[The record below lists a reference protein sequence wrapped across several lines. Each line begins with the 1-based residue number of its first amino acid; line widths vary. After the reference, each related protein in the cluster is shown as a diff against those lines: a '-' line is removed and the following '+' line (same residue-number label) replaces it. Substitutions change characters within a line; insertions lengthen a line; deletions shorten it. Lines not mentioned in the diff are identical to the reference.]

1 MRPLVWLTRKF
12 SLIRH
17 VIGKSKEVIVKLR
30 DLRITPHYNLCLR
43 VQVRCESF
51 RCGTLFT
58 KIVIRPSLDSYQ
70 VIQSL

>member
-1 MRPLVWLTRKF
+1 MWLTRKF

-17 VIGKSKEVIVKLR
+17 VIGKPKEAIVNLPHLR
-30 DLRITPHYNLCLR
+30 MSHYNLCLR

-51 RCGTLFT
+51 RCGILFT
-58 KIVIRPSLDSYQ
+58 ITVIRPSLDSYQ